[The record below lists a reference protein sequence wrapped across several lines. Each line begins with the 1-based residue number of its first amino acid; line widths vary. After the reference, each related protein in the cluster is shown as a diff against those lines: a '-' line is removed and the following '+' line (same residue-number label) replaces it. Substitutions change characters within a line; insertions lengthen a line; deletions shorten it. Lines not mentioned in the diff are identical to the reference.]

1 MKFSHAYNRHRLSH
15 HSLVLCKVSTFICMM
30 KYKSM
35 IDIKN
40 SGFVIYRY
48 KTAVLKADQMK
59 ILKQLGYNY
68 G

>member
-1 MKFSHAYNRHRLSH
+1 
-15 HSLVLCKVSTFICMM
+15 MM